1 MAAQENNSA
10 VAAVSGFFK
19 AIGGF
24 FADFGTA
31 VAKGD
36 AFVKLSL
43 IWMGA
48 GYAKRKQYVK
58 AVLMTLLEI
67 AVIVFSVKF
76 AMQYVPK
83 FGSLGTVKMEK
94 VFNMKTMKSEFNDY
108 DNSFTILLF
117 SLFSFVVWFAAA
129 VVWFKNVIN
138 AYALQKLEE
147 AGKHINTFKEDLV
160 SLTEEKFHPQVFS
173 ELF

>member
-1 MAAQENNSA
+1 MAAQEKTT
-10 VAAVSGFFK
+10 AAVIGGFFK
-19 AIGGF
+19 AIGAF

-43 IWMGA
+43 VWMGA
-48 GYAKRKQYVK
+48 GYVKRKQYVK

-67 AVIVFSVKF
+67 AVILFTVKF

-94 VFNMKTMKSEFNDY
+94 VFNMKTMSSDSM
-108 DNSFTILLF
+108 D
-117 SLFSFVVWFAAA
+117 
-129 VVWFKNVIN
+129 
-138 AYALQKLEE
+138 QKC
-147 AGKHINTFKEDLV
+147 GKCI
-160 SLTEEKFHPQVFS
+160 
-173 ELF
+173 

>member
-10 VAAVSGFFK
+10 AAAVSGFFK

-24 FADFGTA
+24 FTEFGTA
-31 VAKGD
+31 VVKGD

-67 AVIVFSVKF
+67 AVIIFSVKF

-83 FGSLGTVKMEK
+83 FSTLGTVKMEK

-117 SLFSFVVWFAAA
+117 S
-129 VVWFKNVIN
+129 
-138 AYALQKLEE
+138 
-147 AGKHINTFKEDLV
+147 
-160 SLTEEKFHPQVFS
+160 
-173 ELF
+173 